1 MPETKA
7 MNKSAIRGVPRDKI
21 SLVKCSIGVSKPIR
35 KLIPKDA
42 KKPNKIEREALIII
56 GTLPWTKAKPV
67 AKIGVIKGATN
78 IAPITTATELLIK
91 PKAAIEVE
99 SNIKETK
106 SKFQVE
112 FINKAS

>member
-56 GTLPWTKAKPV
+56 GTLP
-67 AKIGVIKGATN
+67 
-78 IAPITTATELLIK
+78 
-91 PKAAIEVE
+91 
-99 SNIKETK
+99 
-106 SKFQVE
+106 
-112 FINKAS
+112 